1 MSHLGVFSKPAAT
14 ATAVK
19 AASAIR
25 REIRAR
31 LTFGSGCCRVEGS
44 VAHAENFHLNLYFVQ
59 FARYVSKH
67 GKTSSRGKF
76 TLLNQGR
83 YVCDL
88 PRPDLNSKFSTE

>member
-31 LTFGSGCCRVEGS
+31 LTFGSSCCRLEGS
-44 VAHAENFHLNLYFVQ
+44 ELFQLMP
-59 FARYVSKH
+59 KI
-67 GKTSSRGKF
+67 
-76 TLLNQGR
+76 
-83 YVCDL
+83 
-88 PRPDLNSKFSTE
+88 ST